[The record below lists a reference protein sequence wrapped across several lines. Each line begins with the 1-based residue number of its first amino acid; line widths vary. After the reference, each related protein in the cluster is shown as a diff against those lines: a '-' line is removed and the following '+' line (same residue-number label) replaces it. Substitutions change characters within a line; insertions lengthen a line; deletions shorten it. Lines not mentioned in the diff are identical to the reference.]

1 MCHLLARNP
10 RFTHAN
16 MKHVKPRELSSTR
29 PPLRVAELSKSY
41 GKLRALNSVSLTLDD
56 GGVTAILGPNGAGK
70 TTLIKCAL
78 GLVKKDSGDI
88 SVFGHKPGQMK
99 ARRLIG
105 VMLQDTELPDLLT
118 GRELL
123 ILFASYYTK
132 PLAIEDVISQTD
144 ITGFIDKKYKKM
156 SGGQKRRIQ
165 FALAIIGNPD
175 LLFLDEPT
183 TGLDTDARKA
193 LWETVRGFVAVGKTI
208 VLTTHYLEEADALA
222 DRIIVIGHG
231 KVIADAPA
239 DDIRNRMSGSIIRCQ
254 TTLPPEAIAKLD
266 GFMNIEQVG
275 RFTDIRTQNSTATL
289 RQLLAQDK
297 ALFDLTISRPRLEDA
312 FSELNHDDV

>member
-29 PPLRVAELSKSY
+29 SPLRVAELSKSY
-41 GKLRALNSVSLTLDD
+41 GKLRALNGVSLTLDD

-123 ILFASYYTK
+123 ILFASYYAES
-132 PLAIEDVISQTD
+132 LAIEDVISQTD
-144 ITGFIDKKYKKM
+144 IADFIDKKYKKM

-193 LWETVRGFVAVGKTI
+193 LWETVRGFVADGKTI

-254 TTLPPEAIAKLD
+254 TILPPEAIAKLD

-289 RQLLAQDK
+289 RQLLAQDM
-297 ALFDLTISRPRLEDA
+297 ALSDLTISRPRLEDA